1 MLEAKHN
8 LNDDTIKEV
17 QNLIEINIDSGKG
30 FSEAAKNIE
39 NSAVARYF
47 RECGSRREG
56 YATELQRYVAQS
68 GAKPEDSGSIKGT
81 MHRWWLDLRGT
92 VQDGDEHAVLAEAE
106 RGEDAIKERYE
117 RVLKSTG
124 GSALNSVIQHQYA
137 SVKADHDK
145 IRAMRDAKKKK

>member
-1 MLEAKHN
+1 VLETKNN

-17 QNLIEINIDSGKG
+17 QQLIEINIDSGKG
-30 FSEAAKNIE
+30 FSEAAKKIE

-56 YATELQRYVAQS
+56 YASELQQHVARS
-68 GAKPEDSGSIKGT
+68 GTKPEDSGSLKGT

-92 VQDGDEHAVLAEAE
+92 VQDGEEHAVLAEAE
-106 RGEDAIKERYE
+106 RGEDAIKEKYE
-117 RVLKSTG
+117 HVLKATS

-137 SVKADHDK
+137 SIKMDHDQ
-145 IRAMRDAKKKK
+145 IRSMRDTTK